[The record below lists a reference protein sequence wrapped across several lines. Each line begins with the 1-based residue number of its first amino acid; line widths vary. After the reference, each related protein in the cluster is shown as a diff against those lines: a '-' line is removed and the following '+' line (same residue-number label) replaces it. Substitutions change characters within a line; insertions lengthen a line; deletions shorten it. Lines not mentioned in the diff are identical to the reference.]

1 MKGVISMY
9 CQNCGNK
16 LNEDSKFCSKCG
28 FKVSLTEPESLKSA
42 ITHKEQQ
49 SEHKSQPVLDKESL
63 AFMVLN
69 VNKKEGLLK
78 RTNAFLVFF
87 KDRLVLAEL
96 TSERQKSESKM
107 MSQKIK
113 EEGTGFFKGSAAMMN
128 YWANYGNKYY
138 QMTPTDIL
146 REEPTNIEIDH
157 STISKF
163 VFSRMETKSHTD
175 NNTNSST
182 GGGLEIQYAN
192 GKIAATHSYSDNNQN
207 IKKNLENLYGSR
219 LKYKGTKV
227 IFSIGQKDGFI

>member
-1 MKGVISMY
+1 MY
-9 CQNCGNK
+9 CQNCGSK
-16 LNEDSKFCSKCG
+16 INEDAKFCTKCG
-28 FKVSLTEPESLKSA
+28 FKVSLSEPESLKSA
-42 ITHKEQQ
+42 TTHKEQQ
-49 SEHKSQPVLDKESL
+49 SKLNSEPVLDKESL

-96 TSERQKSESKM
+96 TSERQKAESKM

-113 EEGTGFFKGSAAMMN
+113 EEGTGFFKGSAAMMS
-128 YWANYGNKYY
+128 YWSNYGNKYY
-138 QMTPTDIL
+138 QMTPSDIL

-163 VFSRMETKSHTD
+163 VFSRMETKSYSD

-192 GKIAATHSYSDNNQN
+192 RKIAASHNYSDNNQN
-207 IKKNLENLYGSR
+207 IKKILENLYGNK

-227 IFSIGQKDGFI
+227 IFNFGNKDGFI